1 MRKWRPM
8 LRRPRERSGTWAA
21 MPRRLGRKPL
31 TRNRK
36 PGKSQSLSITAK
48 IWLSVG
54 IFILGFV
61 ISTVLDQVHGLTTEN
76 DLRRASDD
84 LLPAV
89 QLTQEADMAFQ
100 KMVKSFSVAVL
111 TQDTSLLNE
120 AAAPQ
125 PNPTE
130 APPRHATT

>member
-8 LRRPRERSGTWAA
+8 LRRPKERSGTWAA
-21 MPRRLGRKPL
+21 MSRRRGRKPL

-36 PGKSQSLSITAK
+36 PGRSQSLGITAK

-89 QLTQEADMAFQ
+89 QLTQDADMTLP
-100 KMVKSFSVAVL
+100 KMVESFSVAVL
-111 TQDTSLLNE
+111 NQNTSLLKQ
-120 AAAPQ
+120 ASQ
-125 PNPTE
+125 Q
-130 APPRHATT
+130 